1 MTDEQ
6 VETTEQCGKPSNFI
20 SSFKSLYTLSAGYE
34 VKANRYK
41 DSILS
46 AWPET
51 AFFFFFFPFLLDTI
65 QLSEGRMFWR
75 VTSLEH
81 SWMFTYLWQM
91 SNHEQ
96 KLSYSPGSAQSP
108 FTSFAETV
116 KYGACTSPSPVFH
129 GDRYLF
135 FCLWS
140 FKSSISIGLIEKHL
154 C

>member
-51 AFFFFFFPFLLDTI
+51 AFFFSFFLFSWTPYSCQKEECFGESPHLNIVECSLIYDKCQTTSKSFHILLEVRKVLSPPLQRQSSMEPAHHRLMYSTGI
-65 QLSEGRMFWR
+65 GIYFFVSGLLSHQFQLDS
-75 VTSLEH
+75 
-81 SWMFTYLWQM
+81 
-91 SNHEQ
+91 
-96 KLSYSPGSAQSP
+96 
-108 FTSFAETV
+108 
-116 KYGACTSPSPVFH
+116 
-129 GDRYLF
+129 
-135 FCLWS
+135 
-140 FKSSISIGLIEKHL
+140 
-154 C
+154 